1 MENPLYSR
9 FRWLPLGILMVASV
23 GCASVPPREA
33 AVRAQL
39 PVAAVW
45 AASAWGGAIP
55 SGAAPSTPVA
65 SGAEKLSADAAVNL
79 AFSGSP
85 QARGLRAAFLVE
97 VAGIDAVAA
106 PGGIHFSW
114 ARLSPDA
121 GLAKLALALAVPLD
135 EWLTLPARQRQ
146 AYWDRAAAAQRAAF
160 ATLQLE
166 SRVREAWAKAVAGQR
181 QAALLARAAE
191 TAELA
196 AELATRYRDA
206 GSLPLLEW
214 NAQQQAA
221 ANALAAAAEA
231 GVEAAAARA
240 ELANLL
246 GLPSND
252 PRLVLPEALP
262 PAPALADT
270 TAAASAEQESQQVAA
285 ALRQRLDLL
294 AARSAWMAR
303 QVHAG
308 SSRVWSRL
316 PSLAVGAE
324 RERETD
330 GAQVTG
336 PSLEAGWSPAGAA
349 VVRGTNAEVDVAE
362 AAAATLA
369 VEVANDVRLR
379 SLAYRRAL
387 DLDTLLGQH
396 LQQLQAAVVADA
408 QRQHS
413 FMLAGPFDLLEQRR
427 GVDELAARAEQQRLA
442 AWSAW
447 FALQQASGVAP

>member
-1 MENPLYSR
+1 M
-9 FRWLPLGILMVASV
+9 
-23 GCASVPPREA
+23 
-33 AVRAQL
+33 
-39 PVAAVW
+39 
-45 AASAWGGAIP
+45 
-55 SGAAPSTPVA
+55 
-65 SGAEKLSADAAVNL
+65 
-79 AFSGSP
+79 
-85 QARGLRAAFLVE
+85 
-97 VAGIDAVAA
+97 AGIDAAAA
-106 PGGIHFSW
+106 PGGIHLSW

-135 EWLTLPARQRQ
+135 EWLTLPARRRQ

-160 ATLQLE
+160 ATLQME
-166 SRVREAWAKAVAGQR
+166 SRVREAWATAVAGQR

-206 GSLPLLEW
+206 GSLPVREW
-214 NAQQQAA
+214 NTQQQAA

-231 GVEAAAARA
+231 GVAAAAARA

-246 GLPSND
+246 GLPSTD
-252 PRLVLPEALP
+252 PRLALPEALP
-262 PAPALADT
+262 PAPPALADS

-316 PSLAVGAE
+316 PALAVGAE

-336 PSLEAGWSPAGAA
+336 PALEAGWSPAGGAA
-349 VVRGTNAEVDVAE
+349 VRGANAEVDVAE
-362 AAAATLA
+362 AAAAALA

-447 FALQQASGVAP
+447 FALQHASGVAP